1 VRSEKLQGVNLEEDR
16 MEEQITCLGPLK
28 GILYQTL
35 PDKVLNKKGAVFR

>member
-1 VRSEKLQGVNLEEDR
+1 

-35 PDKVLNKKGAVFR
+35 PDKVLNKKGAFLIFRPLKGIL